1 MAEQEKRAFSDIR
14 KENAMG
20 ENDKLNGVD
29 LESEDTEDLM
39 HGKTQTLTSDMLP
52 GLGEKNKKER
62 RAARDV
68 IVATTKNWDKRD
80 INRGIILALA
90 LVVVVIVS
98 MLLTKISVL
107 GNFIGTL
114 LSAMTPV
121 FIGMVFAYILNPLH
135 NFFIKVLKKLLA
147 NVVKPRQRLESL
159 ANGLGLTLTI
169 FAFLGLIIGLLAIL
183 LPQLKDSLVSLYQK
197 VPEYINNI
205 KETLSGWFSGNESIL
220 NVINNYL
227 NNFEDTLSHFI
238 NDTLLPNMDTILAK
252 VSSGIMDG
260 VLVIIDIFVG
270 LIVAIYLLAQ
280 KKKLAA
286 QSKKLLYSF
295 CSKKRGNKVLDAT
308 AYVNSVFG
316 GFVTGKIVDSLMIGV
331 ICAIFCSIVGMPYGL
346 LCSVI
351 IAITNI
357 IPFFGPIIGL
367 VPSGLLIL
375 VEEPK
380 MALLFVIFVIVIQQL
395 DANLLQP
402 IILGDATG
410 LSGLWVL
417 LAITVGSGM
426 FGLVGMVLSVPVFA
440 IIYTLFNMYM
450 RYRLRHKELSNNTE
464 YYYDLIGFDDDGNP
478 IRGVREKTRPGRKD
492 KLKADAAR
500 DKQRWFDRRAQN
512 KAMKQAGDAARE
524 DPEGVAMDRTKNRNA
539 TSENGDQ
546 KNMK

>member
-1 MAEQEKRAFSDIR
+1 MAEQEKKAFSAVEAENGVGENE
-14 KENAMG
+14 KQNMTENAAEDG
-20 ENDKLNGVD
+20 EDV
-29 LESEDTEDLM
+29 M
-39 HGKTQTLTSDMLP
+39 YGKTQTLTSDMLP
-52 GLGEKNKKER
+52 GLGEKTKKER

-68 IVATTKNWDKRD
+68 IVATAKNWDKRD
-80 INRGIILALA
+80 INRGIILALSLVA
-90 LVVVVIVS
+90 VVVVS
-98 MLLTKISVL
+98 MLLTKVSVL
-107 GNFIGTL
+107 GNAIEKL

-121 FIGMVFAYILNPLH
+121 LIGMVFAYVLNPLH
-135 NFFIKVLKKLLA
+135 NFFTKLLE
-147 NVVKPRQRLESL
+147 KPLSKVCKTRQKVQGL
-159 ANGLGLTLTI
+159 ANGLGLTITI
-169 FAFLGLIIGLLAIL
+169 FVFLGLIIGLLAIL

-197 VPEYINNI
+197 MPVYIANI
-205 KETLSGWFSGNESIL
+205 KETLNGWFAGNDSVL

-227 NNFEDTLSHFI
+227 SNFEDTFSHFI

-260 VLVIIDIFVG
+260 VFVLIDIFVG
-270 LIVAIYLLAQ
+270 LIVAIYILAQ
-280 KKKLAA
+280 KKKLGA
-286 QSKKLLYSF
+286 QSKKLLYSV

-316 GFVTGKIVDSLMIGV
+316 GFVTGKIIDSLMIGV
-331 ICAIFCSIVGMPYGL
+331 ICAIFCGIVGMPYGI

-351 IAITNI
+351 IAVTNI

-380 MALLFVIFVIVIQQL
+380 MALLFIIFVIVIQQL

-417 LAITVGSGM
+417 LAITVGSGL
-426 FGLVGMVLSVPVFA
+426 FGLVGMILSVPVFA
-440 IIYTLFNMYM
+440 IIYTLFNMYL
-450 RYRLRHKELSNNTE
+450 RYRLRRKDLTNNTE

-478 IRGVREKTRPGRKD
+478 IRGVREKKKPGMKD
-492 KLKADAAR
+492 KLKKDAEREKQKRMDRKARNEAMKRAKEAAR
-500 DKQRWFDRRAQN
+500 DEQ
-512 KAMKQAGDAARE
+512 
-524 DPEGVAMDRTKNRNA
+524 EGVTIDRTDNA
-539 TSENGDQ
+539 KRISDNGDR